1 MVTISDVAVE
11 EARKILSM
19 EGKSHWGLRVY
30 LAGSSCCGPSF
41 GMDINEHPAEGDEI
55 IEKDGLKVFIDKTA
69 SEKLNGMEIH
79 FVNEGAQQGFTITN
93 KNQPPSCGPECGSS
107 CG

>member
-11 EARKILSM
+11 KTRKILSM
-19 EGKSHWGLRVY
+19 EGKSQWGLRVY

-55 IEKDGLKVFIDKTA
+55 IEKDGLKVFIDKAA
-69 SEKLNGMEIH
+69 SEKLDGMEIH
-79 FVNEGAQQGFTITN
+79 FVDEGEQQGFTITS
-93 KNQPPSCGPECGSS
+93 KNQSPSCGPGCGSS